1 MMHRILVV
9 FILLFVLCNNNQA
22 AELQNISTTQVGP
35 GIFHKHFVDPKVPW
49 NVDVVEIDLAD
60 SFNSIETVKAKDA
73 LAGYEGT
80 SSMAARRNWDQH
92 WVVSAINAD
101 FFGEG
106 GVPINAQIRD
116 GELLRLPI
124 GYSTIGF
131 DETSFPRI
139 SRVSYSGSLWAGG
152 QQKAIDGVNQERLD
166 NQLILYNSFFGTTT
180 GTNQWGKEVLISPLG
195 DGWIVND
202 TVRCLVEKIE
212 DGKGSMA
219 LEPGKAVLSAH
230 GEAMNFLSDHI
241 QIGDTVKI
249 LLSLQPDLNRLK
261 EMAGGFP
268 RIVKDGQNYALQ
280 GYSEEG
286 GHGSFAT
293 DYHPRSAVGY
303 SQDGRKLF
311 FFTVDG
317 RQAGLSRGMSLS
329 ELADFM
335 ISQGVYNGMNFDGG
349 GSTTMVVRGQIKNYP
364 SDGHERSVAN
374 ALLAISSAPQGVLS
388 HIQMEPDNERLF
400 KGDNLNFSVSGWD
413 QYYNP
418 SAINKDALSF
428 SVDSSLGVVDEKG
441 QFTATQNGGDGF
453 VFAYYNDLKDS
464 AHIHIKEITQ
474 ITLLP
479 QFCVID
485 TIDPLSFEV
494 NAVDEDGIKQSL
506 AMNSYRWQIND
517 NSIASIDSMGII
529 RGKQEG
535 ETQVIVRYAQLSDT
549 ARVRVEIGRDQ
560 ALLDSMDTL
569 KNWHLS
575 GVNIDTIKSVLS
587 VVDTPR
593 TFGEKALR
601 IDYSFIRLSTERSIL
616 HLDTDIPVYGVPEYI
631 DFDFKS
637 DGQKHKAYVIV
648 SDDNNEYFKALIRG
662 YADDATKFDT
672 LSALTSSFRPLES
685 GTFHYPIRIKSLWIK
700 LGYSNDINEE
710 NTGTLYVDNLR
721 VRYPQV
727 TSIISLN
734 QPHIPNDLVL
744 YNNYPNPFGQA
755 SQMHGNSTTTIK
767 FRLGRD
773 KAVRLE
779 IYNILGQKIE
789 TLVNQK
795 LNAGLHFV
803 RWNASS
809 RASGLYFYRLQ
820 AGGKVLTGKML
831 LLK

>member
-1 MMHRILVV
+1 MRKILLVFAL
-9 FILLFVLCNNNQA
+9 FILFNNNQA

-60 SFNSIETVKAKDA
+60 SFNSVETVKAKDA

-80 SSMAARRNWDQH
+80 SSMAARRNWNQH

-101 FFGEG
+101 FFGDG
-106 GVPINAQIRD
+106 GVPINAQIRG

-131 DETSFPRI
+131 DETNFPMI
-139 SRVSYSGSLWAGG
+139 SRVSYSGSVWARG
-152 QQKAIDGVNQERLD
+152 QQKSINGVNQDRLD
-166 NQLILYNSFFGTTT
+166 NQLIFYNSFYGSTT
-180 GTNQWGKEVLISPLG
+180 GTNQYGKEVLISPLG
-195 DGWIVND
+195 GGWIVND

-212 DGKGSMA
+212 DGVGSMP
-219 LEPGKAVLSAH
+219 LVSGKAVLSAH
-230 GEAMNFLSDHI
+230 GEAINFLTDNV

-249 LLSLQPDLNRLK
+249 LLSLEPDLEGLK
-261 EMAGGFP
+261 ELVGGFP

-286 GHGSFAT
+286 GHSSFAT
-293 DYHPRSAVGY
+293 DYHPRTAVGY

-317 RQAGLSRGMSLS
+317 RQAGLSRGMSLP

-374 ALLAISSAPQGVLS
+374 ALLAISSAPQDVLS

-400 KGDNLNFSVSGWD
+400 KGDILNFSVSGWD
-413 QYYNP
+413 EYYNP
-418 SAINKDALSF
+418 SALDQSSVTF
-428 SVDSSLGVVDEKG
+428 SVDSSLGVVDEAG
-441 QFTATQNGGDGF
+441 HFEATQNGGDGF
-453 VFAYYNDLKDS
+453 IFAYYHDLKDS
-464 AHIHIKEITQ
+464 ARVHIKAITQ

-485 TIDPLSFEV
+485 TIEPLSFGV

-506 AMNSYRWQIND
+506 AMNSYLWQISD
-517 NSIASIDSMGII
+517 TSIASIDSMGVV

-535 ETQVIVRYAQLSDT
+535 ETEVIVRYAQLADT
-549 ARVRVEIGRDQ
+549 ARVRVEIGKDQ

-593 TFGEKALR
+593 TFGNKAIR
-601 IDYSFIRLSTERSIL
+601 IDYSFIRLSTERSTL

-648 SDDNNEYFKALIRG
+648 SDDNNEEFKSLIRG
-662 YADDATKFDT
+662 YASDATKFDT
-672 LSALTSSFRPLES
+672 LSALTSNFRPLDTGE
-685 GTFHYPIRIKSLWIK
+685 FHYPIRIKSLWIK
-700 LGYSNDINEE
+700 LGYSSDINEE

-744 YNNYPNPFGQA
+744 YDNYPNPFGEG
-755 SQMHGNSTTTIK
+755 SGMHRNSMTTIK

-773 KAVRLE
+773 KPVRLE

-809 RASGLYFYRLQ
+809 RASGLYFYRLR
-820 AGGKVLTGKML
+820 AGGRVLTGKML